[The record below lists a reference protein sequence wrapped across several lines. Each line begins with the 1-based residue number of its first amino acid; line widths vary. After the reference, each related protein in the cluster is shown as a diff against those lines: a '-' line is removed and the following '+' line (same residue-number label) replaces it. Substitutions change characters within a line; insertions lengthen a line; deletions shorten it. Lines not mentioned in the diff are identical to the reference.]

1 MSIPNPNSLPPL
13 PTAPIVKRDST
24 LAIISLIAGI
34 TGWTIFPVI
43 GAIIAVVT
51 GHLAKKEIRESG
63 GALSGDGM
71 ALAGIILGYTMI
83 GITLLIILLIILAV
97 VLFIPTATTDF
108 GSFNGCL
115 PYFHY

>member
-1 MSIPNPNSLPPL
+1 MSIPNPNSIPPL
-13 PTAPIVKRDST
+13 PYAPQVKKDST

-34 TGWTIFPVI
+34 AGWTIIPVI
-43 GAIIAVVT
+43 GAIVAVVT

-83 GITLLIILLIILAV
+83 GITLLVIVLIILAV
-97 VLFIPTATTDF
+97 FAFIPTATTAF
-108 GSFNGCL
+108 GSLNGCL